1 MSESLGL
8 DLDKV
13 EDRVEVLNS
22 YLDKTGGILWG
33 DLRKVDDLF
42 GKKRTH
48 LITIF
53 KSLVLNVVLFIL
65 LVE

>member
-48 LITIF
+48 LIEIF